1 MFFDSLGL
9 ATAAVGMATAAWLT
23 VALAFRPGTID
34 GNLPPGVSVDSVL
47 GLMVVG
53 ASITAIYTF
62 ANYRDRV
69 YPFKM
74 VEHQMERD
82 DAVGDPS
89 PLERSPEDSPQ

>member
-9 ATAAVGMATAAWLT
+9 ATAAVGVVTAAWLT

-34 GNLPPGVSVDSVL
+34 GNLPPGVSVDAVL

-53 ASITAIYTF
+53 ASITGIYTF

-74 VEHQMERD
+74 VEHHIRRNEAQS
-82 DAVGDPS
+82 DPS